1 MSPTFKPANNTSLH
15 ICNSCINMNKNAL
28 NQLLQS
34 IFFTL
39 GAIVFLSLRAQAA
52 DPTLI
57 EGAREARSL
66 AFMFYNTGDYS
77 GNCTGYYVK
86 VSRSGQAPDIRF
98 ATARHC
104 LSFSKNWSL
113 YPYGPAVR
121 KSDQMQPHADKY
133 KRSFSKSNIVI
144 DGIDH
149 FLEAKSVNITSYYE
163 RPSEVPPTGSALRI
177 LGYPEGIGPKE
188 FSCMLKGYVMRPKQ
202 ITNYVEN
209 GILGY
214 LVCLGANI
222 QAGISGGPILNAR
235 GEVVGTMSAKGSS
248 IIALFSPN
256 YLSELQTIKMW
267 KIVDNKF
274 VEDSEQ
280 SMCFSAD
287 HRLLPLSKCQ

>member
-1 MSPTFKPANNTSLH
+1 
-15 ICNSCINMNKNAL
+15 MNKNAL
-28 NQLLQS
+28 NQVLGS

-39 GAIVFLSLRAQAA
+39 GAIMILSLKAQAA
-52 DPTLI
+52 DSRP
-57 EGAREARSL
+57 L
-66 AFMFYNTGDYS
+66 AFMFYNTGEYS

-86 VSRSGQAPDIRF
+86 LSHGSEAPDIRF
-98 ATARHC
+98 AAARHC

-113 YPYGPAVR
+113 YPYGPVVR
-121 KSDQMQPHADKY
+121 KSDQMRPNADKY

-149 FLEAKSVNITSYYE
+149 FFEAKSVNINSYYE
-163 RPSEVPPTGSALRI
+163 RTSEIPLVGSALRV
-177 LGYPEGIGPKE
+177 LGYPEGVGPKE
-188 FSCMLKGYVMRPKQ
+188 FSCMFKGYVMRPKQ
-202 ITNYVEN
+202 ISNYVEN

-222 QAGISGGPILNAR
+222 QPGISGGPILNAR

-248 IIALFSPN
+248 VIALFSPN
-256 YLSELQTIKMW
+256 YLTGLQTIKMW

-274 VEDSEQ
+274 VEDSER

>member
-1 MSPTFKPANNTSLH
+1 MNNTSLH
-15 ICNSCINMNKNAL
+15 ICKSCINMNKNAL

-34 IFFTL
+34 VFFTL
-39 GAIVFLSLRAQAA
+39 GAIVILSLRAQAA
-52 DPTLI
+52 EPALI

-66 AFMFYNTGDYS
+66 AFMYYNDSDYS

-86 VSRSGQAPDIRF
+86 VSRGSETPDIRF

-121 KSDQMQPHADKY
+121 KSDQMQPNADKY
-133 KRSFSKSNIVI
+133 KRSFSKSNTVV

-177 LGYPEGIGPKE
+177 LGYPEGVGPKE

-202 ITNYVEN
+202 IANYVEN

-248 IIALFSPN
+248 VIALFSPN
-256 YLSELQTIKMW
+256 YLSGLRTIKMW

-280 SMCFSAD
+280 TMCFSAD

>member
-1 MSPTFKPANNTSLH
+1 
-15 ICNSCINMNKNAL
+15 MNKNAL
-28 NQLLQS
+28 NQFLQS
-34 IFFTL
+34 IFFQIF
-39 GAIVFLSLRAQAA
+39 GVFVVFASAAQAA
-52 DPTLI
+52 DSALI
-57 EGAREARSL
+57 ESASEARSL
-66 AFMFYNTGDYS
+66 AFMYYNTGDYS

-86 VSRSGQAPDIRF
+86 VSRGSQAPDIRF

-133 KRSFSKSNIVI
+133 KRSFSKSNTVV

-149 FLEAKSVNITSYYE
+149 FLENKSVGITSYYE
-163 RPSEVPPTGSALRI
+163 RPSEIPPTGSALRV
-177 LGYPEGIGPKE
+177 LGYPNGVGPKE

-202 ITNYVEN
+202 IANYVEN
-209 GILGY
+209 GVLGY

-222 QAGISGGPILNAR
+222 QAGISGGPILNTR

-256 YLSELQTIKMW
+256 YLSGLQNLKMW

-274 VEDSEQ
+274 LEDTEQ
-280 SMCFSAD
+280 TMCFSGD